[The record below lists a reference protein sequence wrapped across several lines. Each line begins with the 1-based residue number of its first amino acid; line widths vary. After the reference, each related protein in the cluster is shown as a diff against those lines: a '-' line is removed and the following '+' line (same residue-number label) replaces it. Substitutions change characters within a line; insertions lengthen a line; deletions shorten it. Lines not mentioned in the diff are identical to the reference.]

1 MYSYLILILGSSLLY
16 FSRNIIRN
24 NYQLVKFRKINF
36 KSLKILIQLFLKVIY
51 ILIIQKFSKNLNKI
65 KKNTYDLSYSVNGKL
80 FKYRFK
86 IEKGPPK
93 ILQIID
99 HNNNDVTSKI
109 APYSGPLGNFH
120 QIQYTPADFKAIE
133 LTFNL
138 FNGEVLTFKENE
150 IIELKL

>member
-16 FSRNIIRN
+16 FSRNIIKN
-24 NYQLVKFRKINF
+24 NYKLVKFRKINF
-36 KSLKILIQLFLKVIY
+36 KSLKIFIQLFLKVIY

-65 KKNTYDLSYSVNGKL
+65 KKNTYELTYSVNGKI

-86 IEKGPPK
+86 IEKGPSK

-99 HNNNDVTSKI
+99 NNNNDVTSEI
-109 APYSGPLGNFH
+109 IPYSGPMNDFH
-120 QIQYTPADFKAIE
+120 MTNYTPKDFNQIE

-138 FNGEVLTFKENE
+138 FNGKELTFKENE